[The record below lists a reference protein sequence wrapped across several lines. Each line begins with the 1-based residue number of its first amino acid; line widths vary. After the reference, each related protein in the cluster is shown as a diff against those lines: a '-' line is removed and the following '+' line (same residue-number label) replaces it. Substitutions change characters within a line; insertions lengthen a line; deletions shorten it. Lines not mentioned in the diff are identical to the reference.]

1 MKNNAH
7 LGETKEQRLKRFTG
21 NHPYEVIATI
31 TNSMANNFI
40 NELRTVFDNP
50 ANPQTTLMF
59 LGTHSIALT
68 IAYGLFNKSGK
79 DGYKLF
85 LEHFIDGDTPD
96 TKFSNVASR
105 IHEWRNVIAHR
116 WINVAGHS
124 FSYDFD
130 MEEGWKMED
139 EFLLVNP
146 KIYLDQFLNAFGQR
160 GKIYRYDQVLTTDE
174 MWETAKQRFISKY
187 VDEA

>member
-7 LGETKEQRLKRFTG
+7 LGETKEQRLKRFTE

-40 NELRTVFDNP
+40 NELRAVFDNP

-68 IAYGLFNKSGK
+68 IAYGLFNKGGE

-85 LEHFIDGDTPD
+85 LENFIDGDTAD
-96 TKFSNVASR
+96 TKFSTVASR
-105 IHEWRNVIAHR
+105 IHGWRNVIAHR

-124 FSYDFD
+124 FSYDFE
-130 MEEGWKMED
+130 MTEGCKMED
-139 EFLLVNP
+139 EFLLPNP
-146 KIYLDQFLNAFGQR
+146 KIYLDQFLKAFAQGGR
-160 GKIYRYDQVLTTDE
+160 IYHYDQVLTTDQ
-174 MWETAKQRFISKY
+174 MWEAAKQRFISKY
-187 VDEA
+187 IDEA

>member
-7 LGETKEQRLKRFTG
+7 IGETKEQRLKRFTE
-21 NHPYEVIATI
+21 NRPYEVIATI
-31 TNSMANNFI
+31 TNSMANHLM
-40 NELRTVFDNP
+40 NELCTVFDNP
-50 ANPQTTLMF
+50 TNYQTSLMF

-68 IAYGLFNKSGK
+68 LAYGYFNKGGE

-96 TKFSNVASR
+96 TKFSTVASR
-105 IHEWRNVIAHR
+105 IHEWRNVLAHR

-124 FSYDFD
+124 FSYDFS
-130 MEEGWKMED
+130 MTEGWKIEG

-146 KIYLDQFLNAFGQR
+146 KIYLAYFIKTFGQGGR
-160 GKIYRYDQVLTTDE
+160 IYDYDKILTTAE
-174 MWETAKQRFISKY
+174 AWEAAKQRFISKY
-187 VDEA
+187 VNEV